1 MSSYTLKIANSNEVL
16 YKVKTR
22 YQLPHFLCENPLPD
36 NDKMK
41 WLNLIFTYQ
50 PQPHLVQK
58 VWSENLISYDD
69 KIPSHP
75 ILYVELILQVV
86 LIG

>member
-1 MSSYTLKIANSNEVL
+1 M
-16 YKVKTR
+16 KT
-22 YQLPHFLCENPLPD
+22 PLPD

-50 PQPHLVQK
+50 PRPHLVQK

-75 ILYVELILQVV
+75 ILYVVELILQAE